1 MASIDFLKA
10 LHDMV
15 KGGNG
20 DVDSALR
27 KLNKEKKTLS
37 LSFSLLKQVCRI
49 NGGNISPTT
58 HHSLL
63 HTTLFVFEIKEGYHR
78 LHSSTNSVASV

>member
-37 LSFSLLKQVCRI
+37 LS
-49 NGGNISPTT
+49 
-58 HHSLL
+58 
-63 HTTLFVFEIKEGYHR
+63 LF
-78 LHSSTNSVASV
+78 LC